1 VSNTN
6 AETLS
11 EERIGE
17 LADDPEA
24 RFEFLVDRGV
34 IVERGDGTV
43 DATSTFEDQR
53 AVYVDSYKDSS
64 DEEFRETVASLFG
77 LTPARAEK
85 RIRDLELTRWE
96 IATFLSVRS
105 VLDVDLPTDVE
116 LQLAEMAAAVGEA
129 SPVPPSLP
137 DLGDEEYRAFLDDH
151 DHAVLFVFQ
160 QGCDPCDAMKT
171 ELDEVRESVADD
183 VAFAGLDGD
192 EVPEFRREF
201 EITVAPTTLVFVDGA
216 LAEKR
221 EGYCAAEDLIALVDE
236 TVTPAGH

>member
-1 VSNTN
+1 VANANTDP
-6 AETLS
+6 LS
-11 EERIGE
+11 DERIRE
-17 LADDPEA
+17 LTDDPEA

-34 IVERGDGTV
+34 IVERDDGTV
-43 DATSTFEDQR
+43 DATSAFEDER

-85 RIRDLELTRWE
+85 RIQDLELTRWE
-96 IATFLSVRS
+96 IASFLALRGA
-105 VLDVDLPTDVE
+105 LDVDLPTDLE
-116 LQLAEMAAAVGEA
+116 LQLAEMVAAVGEA

-137 DLGDEEYRAFLDDH
+137 DLGDDEYRAFLDDH

-160 QGCDPCDAMKT
+160 QGCDPCDAMKA
-171 ELDEVRESVADD
+171 ELDAVRESVADD

-201 EITVAPTTLVFVDGA
+201 EITVAPTTLLFVDGDRV
-216 LAEKR
+216 EER
-221 EGYCAAEDLIALVDE
+221 EGYCAAEDLVDLVDE
-236 TVTPAGH
+236 TITAAGH